1 MKSYESEI
9 VLNKNRL
16 KNFYNSTVS
25 LYIKALNPV
34 KNAEKRFIN
43 KFKNIL

>member
-1 MKSYESEI
+1 MKSYKSEN

-16 KNFYNSTVS
+16 KCYNSTVS

-34 KNAEKRFIN
+34 KNAEKKFIN
-43 KFKNIL
+43 KFKKFL

>member
-1 MKSYESEI
+1 MKSYKSEI
-9 VLNKNRL
+9 VLNKNRF
-16 KNFYNSTVS
+16 KFYNSTVS

-43 KFKNIL
+43 KFKKIL

>member
-1 MKSYESEI
+1 MKSYKSEI

-16 KNFYNSTVS
+16 NFYNSTVS